1 MKVMKEKMEFLRETP
16 PTEIAGKKVLF
27 VSDYKLGETTYLDG
41 KKEKIT
47 LPKSDV
53 LVFGLEDDNSA
64 VIRPSGTEPKIK
76 IYLTAKG
83 ISEENA
89 LEIIKELKNDFIK
102 KASF

>member
-1 MKVMKEKMEFLRETP
+1 MIDIKFLRENP
-16 PTEIAGKKVLF
+16 PSEIGGKKVIF
-27 VSDYKLGETTYLDG
+27 VSDYAAGETTYLGG

-83 ISEENA
+83 KSEENA